1 VPPGGAAKRP
11 DPAMSAFEQQIGPP
25 HIEAVANLASDA
37 STHLRLLQEHGTDSP
52 VVTPAPPGQEQNP
65 TSLSET
71 QAQKRRRQRIA
82 LIEEFG
88 GQAADFKAA
97 AVAALKR
104 GIYSPSTNLGDIE
117 SALIRTWRRRR
128 RLYKR

>member
-1 VPPGGAAKRP
+1 
-11 DPAMSAFEQQIGPP
+11 MSAFEQQIGPP
-25 HIEAVANLASDA
+25 HIEAVANLANDA
-37 STHLRLLQEHGTDSP
+37 STHLQLLQENGTDSP
-52 VVTPAPPGQEQNP
+52 AVVLAPPGPEQGP
-65 TSLSET
+65 PSVGET
-71 QAQKRRRQRIA
+71 EAQRRRRQRIA

-88 GQAADFKAA
+88 GQTADFKAVA
-97 AVAALKR
+97 AVALKR